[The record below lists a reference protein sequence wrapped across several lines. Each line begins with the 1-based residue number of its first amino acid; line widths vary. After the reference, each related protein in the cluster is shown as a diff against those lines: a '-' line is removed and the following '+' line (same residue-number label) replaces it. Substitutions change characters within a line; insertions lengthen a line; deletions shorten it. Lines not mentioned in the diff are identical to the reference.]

1 MSVKF
6 ITAIYSRLAGSDL
19 GGRHARGGHYR
30 YSLLSL
36 LKMTNADFIC
46 YTTEDEKQELEVF
59 FYVENNI
66 SKEKLKFVVFDL
78 YDTKFKDLIN
88 QKKDLDQTKKSDRC
102 VEVQYSKFSWFW
114 NEDKTYDYYY
124 WIDAG
129 LSHCGLIPNK
139 YLTDNGATRRYYE
152 SNLFHNDFLNN
163 LIEFTDDKLFIIGK
177 ENDRNYWSGT
187 VSQKYYDNFQ
197 RDIHIIGGLF
207 GGKKEIF
214 EWYVSKFEEYI
225 EQILKDPDERIPM
238 EEQVMTLMFYNH
250 PEKFNRKHFDI
261 WWFKDNCPTGT
272 DDELFQRNKSFYK
285 ILTELNKIDE

>member
-46 YTTEDEKQELEVF
+46 YTTEDEKQDLEVF

-66 SKEKLKFVVFDL
+66 SKDKLKFVVFDL

-102 VEVQYSKFSWFW
+102 VEVQYSKFSWYW

-129 LSHCGLIPNK
+129 LSHCGLVPNK

-152 SNLFHNDFLNN
+152 CNLFHNDFLNN

-187 VSQKYYDNFQ
+187 VGQKYYDNFQ

-207 GGKKEIF
+207 GGKKENF
-214 EWYVSKFEEYI
+214 EWYVSKFEEYT
-225 EQILKDPDERIPM
+225 EQILKDPEERIPM

-261 WWFKDNCPTGT
+261 WWCRDNCPPGT
-272 DDELFQRNKSFYK
+272 DDELFQRNKRKLSISKVDY
-285 ILTELNKIDE
+285 

>member
-177 ENDRNYWSGT
+177 ETDRSYWSGT
-187 VSQKYYDNFQ
+187 VGQKYYDNFQ

-207 GGKKEIF
+207 GGKKENF

-261 WWFKDNCPTGT
+261 WWCKGNWPSGT
-272 DDELFQRNKSFYK
+272 DDELLQRNKSFYK
-285 ILTELNKIDE
+285 ILLELNKIDE

>member
-46 YTTEDEKQELEVF
+46 YTTEDERQELEVF

-66 SKEKLKFVVFDL
+66 SKDKLKFVVFDL

-88 QKKDLDQTKKSDRC
+88 QKKDLEQTKKSDRC
-102 VEVQYSKFSWFW
+102 VEVQYSKFSWYW
-114 NEDKTYDYYY
+114 NEDKTYDHYY

-129 LSHCGLIPNK
+129 LSHCGLIPVK
-139 YLTDNGATRRYYE
+139 YLTGTHPEQRYYE
-152 SNLFHNDFLNN
+152 STLFNNDFLKNVIEDTN
-163 LIEFTDDKLFIIGK
+163 DKFLILGK

-187 VSQKYYDNFQ
+187 LDPKWYTNWD
-197 RDIHIIGGLF
+197 RGLHIIGGLF
-207 GGKKEIF
+207 GGHRDKWDEIVTLF
-214 EWYVSKFEEYI
+214 ETYTKNVITEDKGLPHEENI
-225 EQILKDPDERIPM
+225 
-238 EEQVMTLMFYNH
+238 MTLMYYNH
-250 PEKFNRKHFDI
+250 KELFERKHFDI
-261 WWFKDNCPTGT
+261 WWCRDNAPAGVT
-272 DDELFQRNKSFYK
+272 DEMFELNKSFFR
-285 ILTELNKIDE
+285 ILEEFNRIYE